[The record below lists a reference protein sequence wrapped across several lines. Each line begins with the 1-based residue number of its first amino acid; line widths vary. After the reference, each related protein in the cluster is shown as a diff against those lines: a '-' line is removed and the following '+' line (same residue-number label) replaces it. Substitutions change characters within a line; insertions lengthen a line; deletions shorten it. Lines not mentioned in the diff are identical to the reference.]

1 MSKGRK
7 RSKARRAAK
16 AAAKS
21 TGFGMAPGPR
31 PPPPDGFCGGGPPHP
46 VPLLG
51 PMMTGDRFHTSPPD
65 FGPPM
70 MEDGPFRNEH
80 PQFVPRDRFVH
91 RPGFHSQELDI
102 HPRFRH
108 PDLVDGPRDFHPE
121 PYGDRPGFHPLE
133 FEGGPSGFVPPEF
146 RDGSRGFVPPE
157 FRDGPQGFVP
167 PEFRDR
173 QPGFV
178 PPEFRDEPQGFVA
191 PEFRDGPQGFVPPE
205 FRDRQPG
212 FVPPE
217 FRDRPQGFV
226 PPETRDGQQGF
237 DPPEFRGGQQGFDAP
252 EFRGGQQ
259 GFDPPEFRGGQQG
272 FDAPEFRGGQ
282 QGFDA
287 PEFRGGQQGFDP
299 PEFRGGQQGFDPP
312 EFRGGQQ
319 GFDPPEFRG
328 GPPRFAPVAGIRP
341 SQFVDGPGYPVKNP
355 DCGPLDIHN
364 TASPVAPCPP
374 HTTPQATQQ
383 SSALLN
389 NENSKGSTTT
399 ATSTLKKEMPV
410 VKSLH
415 GSVKP
420 PPGRSLGVITF
431 IANSYGFIERED
443 LKKYSFSFDA
453 FFGKRNHLVPG
464 VKVHFTAVKELGKE
478 CATDVKIA
486 PQGTEEIEPTV
497 YEGVVTTVLPDTYVL
512 EAHPGR
518 IRTIL
523 NTETVKLPFGKMDS
537 KATLLLFD
545 RVKFQ
550 LLTNIITKVR
560 RATNVTPQMPETFQL
575 TKELREKGII
585 TNIKDDTCTIMSKK
599 HENLTASLSE
609 YLSDEQLKVMD
620 EVDFTLVTVKEK
632 LKAIRLKKL
641 PEGSVEFKD
650 KLTDTSTCKSMW
662 KPVISKEETVEDISS
677 EKYEGTVSKTIPKS
691 SKTET
696 GQQLPQGL
704 VITTVAGAQKG
715 LPFGSGDVV
724 TQATMMVGDKV
735 QFNIA
740 TKQETKEER
749 AINIV
754 IQPETFQQESTEQR
768 KIGIVVKLND
778 NSGFIKAPLDPQLF
792 FDLSEVMDEAKL
804 MLSEKV
810 EFTLAMG
817 ASEGKRAIRIRR
829 LTESVFTP
837 VPKIEEKKEKKKM
850 MIKLLKDPKEHIK
863 NDNCDSLA
871 ADNPAREKVE
881 VSNAPKQGNKDKQEN
896 INKGSRERSRSRES
910 SRRRCSR
917 SNSRSRD
924 KSNTYYGKHRSSS
937 RDRSS
942 RNYRL
947 SRSHSRDRSR
957 RCSRSKS
964 RERSSQSGKKRSH
977 SPEYT
982 DEHRRRR
989 IDSKESSSKRRSKSP
1004 DGQNKTAKHAANSP
1018 SSEAVN
1024 NEIEKK
1030 RKELLE
1036 LNELIARKK
1045 AIIAMEQTTKSQ
1057 FKETLEMTDQHG
1069 IATFDYQHKTYLD
1082 NSWTPDLKP
1091 VRSILKKYSES
1102 LSVLQHQKSE
1112 RIDSPEEP
1120 LGCPESKISS
1130 TYMSVGSGPGWIKQ
1144 SSTPETDDQEL
1155 ARKKRQLEEL
1165 SESIARKRAIIA
1177 MEQKAKALSDG
1188 SEMKKKYDF
1197 VSCSDDLD
1205 ITMPIKNT
1213 WQLDIKPDLQPK
1225 KSILKNRSESVT
1237 DQPQKDLT
1245 SRGQYAIFPM
1255 SKQPNS
1261 AFLSPSEPSDAS
1273 FKKPCNP
1280 PSVLL
1285 NTDDLF
1291 KKLID
1296 TSASSCKSSNNTM
1309 GQQSFQ
1315 PSSNLFYDQKSS
1327 RESKDKSYSTSPSQ
1341 ISQFSH
1347 QACDQASTSEASSTE
1362 SSATKRQSNLATQM
1376 ERFLGALNKADS
1388 HLVSSLLRDANDS
1401 DPLESPRIPQQHSK
1415 SKVSCGG
1422 ELYDP
1427 FKETDCNE
1435 DNYPLMGSRQK
1446 INPMLGRIE
1455 STQDDLL
1462 PHERAVVDGSGFS
1475 KIVGM
1480 RYGVETKPENR
1491 FLYGESIPSTSQSRL
1506 LEEHEKFLEE
1516 CDKFKPSQDHY
1527 IDEPY
1532 HNDSKYVEDR
1542 ERYKRQKPSDRRRVE
1557 GGLGPVQRTSKD
1569 AHKDA
1574 DQKASHYKIIQ
1585 DLLQTVGLDLDT
1597 TDISNLADRT
1607 NERLYGKKVKPQ
1619 SSHSSDH
1626 KDERSARRYERRD
1639 SSHSTDSEGVRSVS
1653 PAKSSNREVYMSY
1666 LDTLKFRHDDV
1677 AAGDP
1682 DLFSLKRTIR
1692 NSPEAK
1698 QTTPDPYNIAPPEV
1712 SHEAVSEAQP
1722 VGLQYTQIFSEYS
1735 SVSHHVTI
1743 KQDSQQCSYAVDGK
1757 QNPYG
1762 SVSVNPL
1769 HYASGYPTL
1778 PSQLP
1783 PGYAAYA
1790 SSAGPLPMMP
1800 PGPALFYP
1808 PLSTFTSPVP
1818 PPPALYPP
1826 TSGQFGY
1833 AMTPASSGYVTQQ
1846 AKTRPT
1852 PQSRCLKTIKTV
1864 QTQNSVSVKLSAA
1877 KEIPTVISIQTQKEP
1892 NNEGETKSQKV
1903 PMMEDDIKAKQKKRL
1918 EQFNQ
1923 RMRLKKEQ
1931 QMEAQRTRGLNQKS
1945 APGKVVR
1952 TEVKN
1957 VWICGHSLVF
1967 WAEKRATSPE
1977 IGMQLGMDPNTVRI
1991 WWKGVQGMIWQQLLP
2006 QLLQLKDNW
2015 PKPDVILIHL
2025 GGNDIGK
2032 MTPETFVLA
2041 VKKDLVSLKSI
2052 FPECHL
2058 VWSDILPRKSWRH
2071 SNDSTAVNNMR
2082 QAINKTIRGI
2092 MAELGGSSL
2101 THDNIMPKVDSGL
2114 YRPDGVHLSGKGID
2128 TFNLNMQ
2135 DFLEKWENEISE
2147 AETSES

>member
-1 MSKGRK
+1 MSKASRK

-16 AAAKS
+16 AAAKAAE
-21 TGFGMAPGPR
+21 FGMAPGPR

-70 MEDGPFRNEH
+70 MEDRPFRNE
-80 PQFVPRDRFVH
+80 PPEFVPRDRFVH
-91 RPGFHSQELDI
+91 RPGFHPQELDI
-102 HPRFRH
+102 HQRFRH
-108 PDLVDGPRDFHPE
+108 PDLVDGPRGFHPE
-121 PYGDRPGFHPLE
+121 PYGDRPLE

-146 RDGSRGFVPPE
+146 RDGPRGFVPPEFRDGPNDFVPPE

-178 PPEFRDEPQGFVA
+178 PPEFRD
-191 PEFRDGPQGFVPPE
+191 GPQGFVPPE
-205 FRDRQPG
+205 FRDEPQGFVPPEFRERQPG

-226 PPETRDGQQGF
+226 PPETMDGQH
-237 DPPEFRGGQQGFDAP
+237 
-252 EFRGGQQ
+252 
-259 GFDPPEFRGGQQG
+259 
-272 FDAPEFRGGQ
+272 
-282 QGFDA
+282 
-287 PEFRGGQQGFDP
+287 GFDP

-319 GFDPPEFRG
+319 GFDLPEFRG
-328 GPPRFAPVAGIRP
+328 GPPRFAPVAGIQP
-341 SQFVDGPGYPVKNP
+341 SQFVDGPGYPAKIP
-355 DCGPLDIHN
+355 DHGPQDLHN
-364 TASPVAPCPP
+364 TASSVASCPP
-374 HTTPQATQQ
+374 LTTPEATQ
-383 SSALLN
+383 SSTSVN
-389 NENSKGSTTT
+389 NENSKSSTTT
-399 ATSTLKKEMPV
+399 TTKKEMPV
-410 VKSLH
+410 VKSLL

-497 YEGVVTTVLPDTYVL
+497 YEGIVTTVLPDTYVL

-523 NTETVKLPFGKMDS
+523 KTETVKLPFGKMDS

-575 TKELREKGII
+575 TKEMREKGII
-585 TNIKDDTCTIMSKK
+585 TNINNDTCTIVSKK

-650 KLTDTSTCKSMW
+650 KLTDTSACKSMW

-677 EKYEGTVSKTIPKS
+677 EKYEGTVSKTIPKG
-691 SKTET
+691 SKMET

-704 VITTVAGAQKG
+704 VITTEAGAQKS

-817 ASEGKRAIRIRR
+817 ASEGKQAIRIRR
-829 LTESVFTP
+829 LTESVFTS

-850 MIKLLKDPKEHIK
+850 TIKLLKDPNEHIK
-863 NDNCDSLA
+863 NDNKTTEDKDCDSLA

-881 VSNAPKQGNKDKQEN
+881 VSNASKQDNKDKQEN
-896 INKGSRERSRSRES
+896 INKGSRERSKSRE
-910 SRRRCSR
+910 

-924 KSNTYYGKHRSSS
+924 KSNAYYGKHRSSS
-937 RDRSS
+937 RDRSY
-942 RNYRL
+942 RNYRR
-947 SRSHSRDRSR
+947 SRSRSRDRSR

-964 RERSSQSGKKRSH
+964 RERLSRSGKKRSH

-989 IDSKESSSKRRSKSP
+989 IDNKESSSKRRSKSP
-1004 DGQNKTAKHAANSP
+1004 DGQNKTAKHAAISP
-1018 SSEAVN
+1018 STEAVN

-1057 FKETLEMTDQHG
+1057 FKETLEMNDQHG
-1069 IATFDYQHKTYLD
+1069 IAMFDYQHKTYVD

-1102 LSVLQHQKSE
+1102 LSCLQHQKSE

-1120 LGCPESKISS
+1120 VGCPETKISS
-1130 TYMSVGSGPGWIKQ
+1130 AYMSVGSVPGWIKQ
-1144 SSTPETDDQEL
+1144 SSKPETDDQEL

-1197 VSCSDDLD
+1197 VSRSDDLD

-1225 KSILKNRSESVT
+1225 KSILKNRSECVT
-1237 DQPQKDLT
+1237 DQAQKDLT
-1245 SRGQYAIFPM
+1245 SGGQYAIFSM

-1280 PSVLL
+1280 PSVLS

-1327 RESKDKSYSTSPSQ
+1327 RESKDKSYSTSPCQ
-1341 ISQFSH
+1341 IPQFSH
-1347 QACDQASTSEASSTE
+1347 QGCDQASTSEASSTE

-1401 DPLESPRIPQQHSK
+1401 GPLESQRNPQQQAK

-1427 FKETDCNE
+1427 FKETDRNE
-1435 DNYPLMGSRQK
+1435 DNYPLIGSRQK
-1446 INPMLGRIE
+1446 IIPMLGRIE

-1480 RYGVETKPENR
+1480 RYGIETKPENP

-1516 CDKFKPSQDHY
+1516 CDQFKQSQDHY

-1574 DQKASHYKIIQ
+1574 DQRASHYKIIQ

-1666 LDTLKFRHDDV
+1666 SDTLKHRHDEV
-1677 AAGDP
+1677 AAGKP

-1783 PGYAAYA
+1783 PGYGAYA

-1800 PGPALFYP
+1800 PSPALFYP
-1808 PLSTFTSPVP
+1808 PLSTFTPPVP

-1826 TSGQFGY
+1826 TSGQFSY
-1833 AMTPASSGYVTQQ
+1833 AMLPASSGYVTQQ
-1846 AKTRPT
+1846 AKPRPA

-1945 APGKVVR
+1945 APEHPPCSPLFSSCNVETRNLVCVGKVVR

-2025 GGNDIGK
+2025 GGNDLGK

-2041 VKKDLVSLKSI
+2041 VKNDLVSLKSI

-2135 DFLEKWENEISE
+2135 DFLEKWESEISE